1 MTANGEPPETMRRKR
16 FLFTL
21 IEVVVALALL
31 SVALA
36 GLLRLSINSQLRVAA
51 AREKWERTHRLMQA
65 AEYLLLAY
73 DETDLSV
80 PEDFFPYQDVVIDAV
95 NEDLPDGALPE
106 EFTGLD
112 GQLPLKTLRI
122 DLLRAADREV
132 LDTLR
137 IDRFSYEE
145 EDANGGGSR

>member
-1 MTANGEPPETMRRKR
+1 MRRNG
-16 FLFTL
+16 FFTL

-31 SVALA
+31 SVALT

-73 DETDLSV
+73 DESDLSI
-80 PEDFFPYQDVVIDAV
+80 PEEFFPYQDMAIDAA
-95 NEDLPDGALPE
+95 NEDLPDDALPE
-106 EFTGLD
+106 DLTGLD
-112 GQLPLKTLRI
+112 GQIPLKTLRI
-122 DLLRAADREV
+122 DLLRASDREV

-145 EDANGGGSR
+145 EESSK

>member
-1 MTANGEPPETMRRKR
+1 MRRNG
-16 FLFTL
+16 FFFTL

-31 SVALA
+31 SVALT

-73 DETDLSV
+73 DESDLSI
-80 PEDFFPYQDVVIDAV
+80 PEEFFPYQDMAIDAA
-95 NEDLPDGALPE
+95 NEDLPDDALPE
-106 EFTGLD
+106 DLTGLD
-112 GQLPLKTLRI
+112 GQIPLKTLRI
-122 DLLRAADREV
+122 DLLRASDREV

-145 EDANGGGSR
+145 EESSK

>member
-1 MTANGEPPETMRRKR
+1 MRRNG
-16 FLFTL
+16 FFFTL

-36 GLLRLSINSQLRVAA
+36 GLLRLSVNSQLRVAA

-73 DETDLSV
+73 DESDLSV
-80 PEDFFPYQDVVIDAV
+80 PEDFFPYQDMTIDAA

-106 EFTGLD
+106 DLTGLD
-112 GQLPLKTLRI
+112 GQIPLKTLRI
-122 DLLRAADREV
+122 DLLRADDREV
-132 LDTLR
+132 IDTLR

-145 EDANGGGSR
+145 EDSSAGGSR

>member
-1 MTANGEPPETMRRKR
+1 MRRNG
-16 FLFTL
+16 FFFTL

-73 DETDLSV
+73 DESDLSV
-80 PEDFFPYQDVVIDAV
+80 PEEFFPYQDMVIEAA

-106 EFTGLD
+106 ELTGLD
-112 GQLPLKTLRI
+112 NQLPLKTLRI
-122 DLLRAADREV
+122 DLLRASDREV

-145 EDANGGGSR
+145 EDANGGGTR

>member
-1 MTANGEPPETMRRKR
+1 MRRNG
-16 FLFTL
+16 FFFTL

-36 GLLRLSINSQLRVAA
+36 GLLRLSVNSQLRVAA

-73 DETDLSV
+73 DESDLSV
-80 PEDFFPYQDVVIDAV
+80 PEDFVPYQDTVIEAA

-106 EFTGLD
+106 ELTGLD

-122 DLLRAADREV
+122 DLLRASDREV
-132 LDTLR
+132 IDTLR
-137 IDRFSYEE
+137 IDRFSFEE
-145 EDANGGGSR
+145 AESEGGTAR